1 MPGSLTS
8 PGRVGTRGFA
18 PSHVAFRV
26 CEHVGTRIKN
36 ISRLNGWP
44 VHTPVNA
51 SPHASRRIAHDSG
64 TI

>member
-1 MPGSLTS
+1 MPGSLTA

-26 CEHVGTRIKN
+26 CDHVSTRIKN

-44 VHTPVNA
+44 VHTPCQRFA
-51 SPHASRRIAHDSG
+51 TRLAACRA
-64 TI
+64 